1 MHWYI
6 WWSVSAMIFLVTLA
20 DAFVIGKLRY
30 KRKRILTPNKT
41 LILGTFLS
49 ATVLFCPLYLEI
61 FSDPL
66 WWVEWGKSVLLSLQ
80 HAIRLFAFEGGFLE
94 FFETEAIY
102 SLPRSVQMLYTGTGA
117 FFYAMAPL
125 LTFGLLLSFF
135 KNIAAYRDYLFSF
148 WKHTHVF
155 SELNQRSLALAKS
168 IDKTHNMVGKGE
180 RRRYRL
186 FRRALI
192 VFTGVPNKD
201 DEELQG
207 LIEEAKELG
216 AILFSKDLESVKYRN
231 AKYSARKLSF
241 YLISEDEQ
249 ERLRHAERI
258 MNDYD
263 LADVEL
269 RVFSDDIRSELMLAA
284 KDVKHMKVIGI
295 NEIQSLIYHNLDVHG
310 MRLFQNARA
319 NGDGTEKVISAVVV
333 GMGRYGRETVK
344 ALSWFCQMDGYKLK
358 INAFDLHRSAE
369 DRFANLCPELMSEE
383 YNRRD
388 IPGEPRYEINIHGGI
403 DVKSKTFFE
412 KFAKITDT
420 TYVFVCL
427 GNDADNLDASVM
439 IRSFSEKIQYSGDGH
454 KPDIETVIYD
464 SNVSASMGTEWP
476 LSETKSCHQG
486 VTNFKNQSYNIHMIG
501 ALKDLYSVETIINSE
516 MVRLAEDANKNY
528 AERVYDTKMKE
539 IAHLPEP
546 EYSQEKLKIEQRR
559 EDDIRAFYKYKYN
572 YRSSLA
578 RMIHE
583 TKSEELHLK
592 SPELEHKRWN
602 AYMRSEGYCFSGSKD
617 EDTRNDLAKLHHN
630 LVPFENLDAKRD
642 VPKDS

>member
-6 WWSVSAMIFLVTLA
+6 WWGISAIIFLVTLM
-20 DAFVIGKLRY
+20 DAFVISKLRY
-30 KRKRILTPNKT
+30 KRKRILTPNKM

-49 ATVLFCPLYLEI
+49 AAVLFCPLYLEI

-66 WWVEWGKSVLLSLQ
+66 WWVEWGKSILLSLQ

-94 FFETEAIY
+94 FFETETIY
-102 SLPRSVQMLYTGTGA
+102 NLPKSVQMLYTGTSA

-135 KNIAAYRDYLFSF
+135 KNITAYRNYLFSF

-155 SELNQRSLALAKS
+155 SELNKKSLALAKS
-168 IDKTHNMVGKGE
+168 IDETHNMVGKAE

-186 FRRALI
+186 FRKALI

-201 DEELQG
+201 NEELQG
-207 LIEEAKELG
+207 LIEEVKEIG
-216 AILFSKDLESVKYRN
+216 AILFSKDMESVKYRN
-231 AKYSARKLSF
+231 TKYSVRKVSF
-241 YLISEDEQ
+241 YLISENEQ
-249 ERLRHAERI
+249 EKLRHAERI

-269 RVFSDDIRSELMLAA
+269 RVFSDDTRSELLLAA

-295 NEIQSLIYHNLDVHG
+295 NDIQSLTYHNLDVHG

-319 NGDGTEKVISAVVV
+319 DKSSTEKVISAVVV
-333 GMGRYGRETVK
+333 GLGRYGKEIIK

-358 INAFDLHRSAE
+358 INAFDIHSSAE
-369 DRFANLCPELMSEE
+369 DRFINLCPELMSEE

-388 IPGEPRYEINIHGGI
+388 IPGEPRYEINIHSGI

-412 KFAKITDT
+412 QFSKITDT

-464 SNVSASMGTEWP
+464 SSISKSMGVEWSP
-476 LSETKSCHQG
+476 SNAKHCHKG
-486 VTNFKNQSYNIHMIG
+486 VTNFKNQCYNIHMIG
-501 ALKDLYSVETIINSE
+501 ALEDLYSVETIINSE

-528 AERVYDTKMKE
+528 AEHAYDTELEK
-539 IAHLPEP
+539 IVDLPEP
-546 EYSQEKLKIEQRR
+546 QYSEKKLRIERQR
-559 EDDIRAFYKYKYN
+559 EENIRAFYKYKYN
-572 YRSSLA
+572 YRSSIA

-583 TKSEELHLK
+583 KKSVDLHLK

-617 EDTRNDLAKLHHN
+617 ESSRNDLAKLHHN
-630 LVPFENLDAKRD
+630 LVPFENLDTKRD